1 MDRELVLGRE
11 DAWGELARTENLMLK
26 PGLGDTLDLY
36 LAEDEY
42 AATPQTDLLLHFDQE
57 PAVDSSGHYRPTG
70 GKALIAAEVSALG
83 PASGGFTGD
92 SRGLELA
99 PLPGAL
105 FFRAARWGDFTI
117 EFWLRPTLL
126 NDGEQVLGWIGS
138 RFRDGRSTAQEL
150 RCTVRKRRLAWE
162 FMNFFTAPGD
172 TARLGLRLEGLTPLL
187 PRVWHHHLLRFDSA
201 SGLLEYLVDGV
212 PEAVTYARDTDRGEA
227 LLPYTGEAD
236 SAPLAL
242 GRGLVGFLDELR
254 ISRAFVQDP
263 VLSRYAGRS
272 GSAESRPL
280 DLGYSGTRVRRIDA
294 AYQAEA
300 DSGVFFYYRVADR
313 LAAEDL
319 EGHWRQFRPG
329 EDLPEAHGRF
339 IQLRAELYPDGR
351 RLVSP
356 RLSDLRV
363 VYVPD
368 LPPAPPSAV
377 LATAGNGTVRLRWS
391 PVREDDVRGYLIYY
405 GNAPGNYHGTDGDRG
420 PSPIDAG
427 PASEFN
433 LGGLKNG
440 SLYYFAV
447 VAYDST
453 DPPHRSGF
461 SREVSARP
469 SGAFP

>member
-1 MDRELVLGRE
+1 MDREIVLGRE
-11 DAWGELARTENLMLK
+11 DAWQELARTQNLTFRS
-26 PGLGDTLDLY
+26 GLGDTLDLY

-42 AATPQTDLLLHFDQE
+42 TTTPQTDLLLHFDQE
-57 PAVDSSGHYRPTG
+57 PFVDSSGHYRTNG
-70 GKALIAAEVSALG
+70 GAVLPVAEVTALG
-83 PASGGFTGD
+83 PASGGFSGD
-92 SRGLELA
+92 NRGLELA

-105 FFRAARWGDFTI
+105 FFRATRWADFTV

-126 NDGEQVLGWIGS
+126 SDGEQVLGWTGS

-150 RCTVRKRRLAWE
+150 RCTIRKRRLVWE
-162 FMNFFTAPGD
+162 FMNLFTAPGD
-172 TARLGLRLEGLTPLL
+172 AARLSLRLEGLSPLL

-201 SGLLEYLVDGV
+201 NGLLEYLVDGI
-212 PEAVTYARDTDRGEA
+212 PEAVTYARDPNRGEA
-227 LLPYTGEAD
+227 LAPFTGEAD

-254 ISRAFVQDP
+254 ISRDFVQDP

-280 DLGYSGTRVRRIDA
+280 DLGYSGTRVRRIDS

-313 LAAEDL
+313 LLAEDL
-319 EGHWRQFRPG
+319 EGPWRQFRAG
-329 EDLPEAHGRF
+329 EDLREARGRF

-351 RLVSP
+351 RRVSP

-363 VYVPD
+363 VYVQD

-377 LATAGNGTVRLRWS
+377 LAAPGNGTVRLTWS
-391 PVREDDVRGYLIYY
+391 PVREEDVRGYLIYY

-427 PASEFN
+427 PVSEFS

-469 SGAFP
+469 SGALP